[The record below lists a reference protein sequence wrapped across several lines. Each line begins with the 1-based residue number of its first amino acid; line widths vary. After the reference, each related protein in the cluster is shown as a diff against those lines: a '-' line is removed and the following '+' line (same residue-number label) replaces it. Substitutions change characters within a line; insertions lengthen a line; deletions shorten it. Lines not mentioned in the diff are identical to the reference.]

1 MLMTIKSFLIKTSAI
16 GALVAIIG
24 GSGYTYFV
32 YTQEKISNLTE
43 QVTQYQ
49 INIRQCEGTLANV
62 QQDRIRIERETAVLQ
77 TRVRQAETYQSDL
90 IQKLQRHDLTRLT
103 LEKPGLIEKRINDAT
118 QQVFKDIESI
128 SRDN

>member
-16 GALVAIIG
+16 GVLVAIIG

>member
-1 MLMTIKSFLIKTSAI
+1 MTIKSFLIKTSAI
-16 GALVAIIG
+16 GVLVAIIG

>member
-16 GALVAIIG
+16 GVLVAIIG

-32 YTQEKISNLTE
+32 YTQEKIINLTE

-62 QQDRIRIERETAVLQ
+62 QQDKIRIERETAVLQ

>member
-1 MLMTIKSFLIKTSAI
+1 MLTTIKSFLIKTGTI
-16 GALVAIIG
+16 GILVAIIG

-62 QQDRIRIERETAVLQ
+62 QQDKVRIERETAVLQ

-90 IQKLQRHDLTRLT
+90 ISKLQRHDLTRLT
-103 LEKPGLIEKRINDAT
+103 LEKPGLIEKRVNDAT

>member
-1 MLMTIKSFLIKTSAI
+1 MLTTIKSFLIKTGTI
-16 GALVAIIG
+16 GILVAIIG

-62 QQDRIRIERETAVLQ
+62 QQDKVRIERETAVLQ

-90 IQKLQRHDLTRLT
+90 ISKLQRHNLTRLT
-103 LEKPGLIEKRINDAT
+103 LEKPGLIEKRVNDAT

>member
-1 MLMTIKSFLIKTSAI
+1 MTIKSFLIKTSAI

>member
-1 MLMTIKSFLIKTSAI
+1 MTIKSFLIKTSAI

-62 QQDRIRIERETAVLQ
+62 QQDRIRIERETALLQ

>member
-1 MLMTIKSFLIKTSAI
+1 MTIKSFLIKTSAI
-16 GALVAIIG
+16 GVLVAIIG

-32 YTQEKISNLTE
+32 YTQEKIINLTE

-62 QQDRIRIERETAVLQ
+62 QQDKIRIERETAVLQ